1 MKVTVKKKQSVT
13 FMVKNKLPALTIFL
27 GSFLVFGVQPMLGRT
42 LLPAFGGTA
51 AVWVVCLASF
61 QLLLLVG
68 YFYAHCAS
76 EKMGSGFRV
85 QGSGNETRETKRKTM
100 HIVLLAL
107 AVVWVVGFAMVRPW
121 LLAHIGGGAYP
132 ALEVLL
138 CVVAFVGLPYVLL
151 SANSTLVQAW
161 VSRSQGSGFR
171 VQEPQNPQKTQKGE
185 EGSDQLSVIR
195 DQSDE
200 SDKSDVYHLYAVSNA
215 GSLLGLL
222 CYPFLVEPFLS
233 LNAQWYGFAAC
244 LAVYAGL
251 LAILARRLE
260 PQNPQKAQNEEEGSD
275 QSSVISDQVNA
286 QHPTSNKA
294 ESVSPARRSRIR
306 VGGCLSRF
314 SDAKEITNNARCS
327 DSGNHSTNVESE
339 AVITQSRNKAM
350 LLWLALPATSCFLL
364 NAVTTHLTLD
374 VMPLPLLWVVVL
386 ALFLLSYMIGFSS
399 YSEKIQSLLAI
410 LTGVAFVGVCFV
422 RGVKPSTLSFV
433 WLVSTYCLFLLAAC
447 TFLHSWLYRSRPAPQ
462 KLTRFYL
469 FGAVGGA
476 MGGGLAA
483 LVAPMIFKTVAE
495 YPLALAALTVLLC
508 AEAYLQIKRRGLGVA
523 VGVVTLICVVVG
535 GAFFFRGLAREKRAV
550 IYRGRGFFGTVQLLE
565 TKAKAK
571 GQSGYVREYVHGTT
585 IHGVQALLPGK
596 DRMATAYFTPNAVGY
611 AVVGHPKFQAG
622 EPMRVNLVGLGIG
635 VMLSYARTNDYYQ
648 AYEISKEV
656 LNVATNP
663 AYFTF
668 VSGSPAKTDVVLG
681 DARKGLENELAQ
693 GSEKYDVIVLDA
705 FTGDNIPY
713 HLSTVEAFELYFKL
727 LKPDGILVV
736 NISNWHLNL
745 EPFMKSIGEHF
756 NLPLVVF
763 ETPQN
768 LGALA
773 FATKCAFFC
782 HKPENMEALP
792 AKVRIVDLSRVKP
805 MRQLPTDEKGSFIE
819 LIR

>member
-27 GSFLVFGVQPMLGRT
+27 GSFLIFGVQPMLGRT

-61 QLLLLVG
+61 QILLLAG
-68 YFYAHCAS
+68 YWYAHCVTGDQRS
-76 EKMGSGFRV
+76 EVRGRNWGIV
-85 QGSGNETRETKRKTM
+85 
-100 HIVLLAL
+100 HIALLAL

-151 SANSTLVQAW
+151 SANSTLIQAW
-161 VSRSQGSGFR
+161 IAREVGDRR
-171 VQEPQNPQKTQKGE
+171 E
-185 EGSDQLSVIR
+185 EGGGKSDG
-195 DQSDE
+195 SDR
-200 SDKSDVYHLYAVSNA
+200 SDKSDVYRLYAVSNA

-251 LAILARRLE
+251 LAWLAKQVGSRR
-260 PQNPQKAQNEEEGSD
+260 EEGGEGD
-275 QSSVISDQVNA
+275 QSSVISDQV
-286 QHPTSNKA
+286 
-294 ESVSPARRSRIR
+294 
-306 VGGCLSRF
+306 
-314 SDAKEITNNARCS
+314 NARCS
-327 DSGNHSTNVESE
+327 DSGNHSTNVESVSGTSVF
-339 AVITQSRNKAM
+339 ASRNKAM

-476 MGGGLAA
+476 MGGVLAS

-585 IHGVQALLPGK
+585 IHGVQALFPGK

-782 HKPENMEALP
+782 RKPEDMEALP

>member
-27 GSFLVFGVQPMLGRT
+27 GSFLIFGVQPMLGRT

-61 QLLLLVG
+61 QILLLAG
-68 YFYAHCAS
+68 YWYAHCVTGDQRS
-76 EKMGSGFRV
+76 EVRGRNWGIV
-85 QGSGNETRETKRKTM
+85 
-100 HIVLLAL
+100 HIALLAL

-151 SANSTLVQAW
+151 SANSTLIQAW
-161 VSRSQGSGFR
+161 IAREVGDRR
-171 VQEPQNPQKTQKGE
+171 E
-185 EGSDQLSVIR
+185 EGGGKSDG
-195 DQSDE
+195 SDR
-200 SDKSDVYHLYAVSNA
+200 SDKSDVYRLYAVSNA

-251 LAILARRLE
+251 LAWLAKQVGSRR
-260 PQNPQKAQNEEEGSD
+260 EEGGEGD
-275 QSSVISDQVNA
+275 QSSVISDQV
-286 QHPTSNKA
+286 
-294 ESVSPARRSRIR
+294 
-306 VGGCLSRF
+306 
-314 SDAKEITNNARCS
+314 NARCS
-327 DSGNHSTNVESE
+327 DSGNHSTNVESVSGTSVF
-339 AVITQSRNKAM
+339 ASRNKAM

-476 MGGGLAA
+476 MGGVLAS
-483 LVAPMIFKTVAE
+483 LVAPMVFKTVAE

-585 IHGVQALLPGK
+585 IHGVQALFPGK

-782 HKPENMEALP
+782 RKPEDMEALP